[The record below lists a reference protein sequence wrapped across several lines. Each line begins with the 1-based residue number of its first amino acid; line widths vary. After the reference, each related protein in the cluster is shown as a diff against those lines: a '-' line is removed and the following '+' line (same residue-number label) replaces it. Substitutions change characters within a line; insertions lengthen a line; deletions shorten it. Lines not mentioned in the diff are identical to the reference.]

1 MNKLEILKI
10 RKDMGLTQ
18 IEFADLI
25 GVDRRTIIHY
35 EQGRTIPTSKIKLLE
50 LLASNG
56 LINLSKEKRDLLPV
70 KEKATIL
77 SESPESVIERIKS
90 LNDYID
96 TLKDFLNEK
105 TKVADLYENENKML
119 RDKIASLLQK

>member
-1 MNKLEILKI
+1 
-10 RKDMGLTQ
+10 MGLTQ

-77 SESPESVIERIKS
+77 SESSESVIERIKS

-119 RDKIASLLQK
+119 REKIASLLQK

>member
-77 SESPESVIERIKS
+77 SESSESVIERIKS

>member
-77 SESPESVIERIKS
+77 SESSESVIERIKG

-119 RDKIASLLQK
+119 REKIASLLQK

>member
-77 SESPESVIERIKS
+77 SESSESVIERIKS

-119 RDKIASLLQK
+119 REKIASLLQK

>member
-119 RDKIASLLQK
+119 REKIASLLQK